1 MVRTA
6 CFFDLEEGAWR
17 YPLSDRRQQVPHFFC
32 LTFIYK
38 IMEKWYA
45 MFEKMRKDASLQD
58 IQQIGAKLKDM
69 NRGQIAKIWDE
80 VMALWRFMVD
90 PKAPW
95 QGKAIAIAAL
105 LYLVS
110 PLDVVPDFLPV
121 IGLGDDV
128 AVILFAIKQLG
139 EDLKKYRQ

>member
-1 MVRTA
+1 
-6 CFFDLEEGAWR
+6 
-17 YPLSDRRQQVPHFFC
+17 
-32 LTFIYK
+32 
-38 IMEKWYA
+38 MEKWYA